1 MHATRDDLRGQGC
14 LSIRHGKGPISRLEF
29 GCIRDGGNAFDKGAS
44 ALFQPGLRADSR
56 QRANPHD
63 AREESDVP
71 HRNRSRAD
79 ESFSKTPD
87 EGEPVTVT
95 PAVAAAPA

>member
-1 MHATRDDLRGQGC
+1 MTFVAKDALAYDMARGQSPVWSSAVSATAGMLTTKARLPC
-14 LSIRHGKGPISRLEF
+14 FNRALERTAVSGPTPTTPARKAMCHTET
-29 GCIRDGGNAFDKGAS
+29 A
-44 ALFQPGLRADSR
+44 PG
-56 QRANPHD
+56 
-63 AREESDVP
+63 
-71 HRNRSRAD
+71 AD

>member
-29 GCIRDGGNAFDKGAS
+29 GCIRDGGNAFDKGTS

-56 QRANPHD
+56 QRANPTTP
-63 AREESDVP
+63 ARKAMCHTETAP
-71 HRNRSRAD
+71 GAD

-87 EGEPVTVT
+87 EGEPVT